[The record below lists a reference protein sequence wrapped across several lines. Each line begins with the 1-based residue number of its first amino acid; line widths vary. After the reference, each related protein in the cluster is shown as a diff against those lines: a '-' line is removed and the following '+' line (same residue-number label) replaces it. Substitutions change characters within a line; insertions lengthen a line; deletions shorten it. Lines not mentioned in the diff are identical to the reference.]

1 MLPCLVSPLVLDMV
15 RQYDVPQQFGHVY
28 LNGEELF
35 EYASIHTLI
44 KIWKTLPNGYVV
56 SNPKTTRVTAIRIFI
71 TSRKGLKVFKPLS
84 NFYKNICD
92 RVRESESKMMKH
104 EKIDK

>member
-1 MLPCLVSPLVLDMV
+1 MIMFKFCTFV
-15 RQYDVPQQFGHVY
+15 F
-28 LNGEELF
+28 
-35 EYASIHTLI
+35 
-44 KIWKTLPNGYVV
+44 

-71 TSRKGLKVFKPLS
+71 TPRKGLKFFKPLS
-84 NFYKNICD
+84 SFYKNICD